1 LLGTRYLL
9 QAAELV
15 DSSVLSFT
23 LLCAALA
30 FLAAAIIPARRQI
43 RGILRDITSVG
54 AVMTIMLFY
63 ILPLSIHGA
72 SRLSAIITA
81 PSIAEATT
89 EFDNTRRKLFPDM
102 DDNGAG
108 WTKKIKEI
116 PKRIEIIG
124 TYLKDK
130 ATEMIT
136 WTIKLVAGYIFDCIV
151 FPISIFV
158 VLLWLVRSVL
168 THVFQRNMHRRLRD
182 DLRSVLEGTNIQ
194 KPETRTAPQKCTVIK
209 QGDRNDS

>member
-1 LLGTRYLL
+1 
-9 QAAELV
+9 
-15 DSSVLSFT
+15 
-23 LLCAALA
+23 
-30 FLAAAIIPARRQI
+30 
-43 RGILRDITSVG
+43 
-54 AVMTIMLFY
+54 
-63 ILPLSIHGA
+63 
-72 SRLSAIITA
+72 
-81 PSIAEATT
+81 
-89 EFDNTRRKLFPDM
+89 M
-102 DDNGAG
+102 DENGAG